1 MQLRAALVI
10 GVLVLGATTSMPMA
24 AQAGDGWLRGP
35 GATGDSTFTG
45 AIDAPAMNRRITT
58 PGALQLAGWVVDR
71 TAEGWAGVD
80 DVEIFLGSLGNGGA
94 VLANALFAQDRPDV
108 ARALGRPDWTAAGW
122 SAAVSTNALVPGD
135 NVISMYAHSPAKGWW
150 YRQVT
155 VHVGAEATSRP
166 APPALGFDIS
176 FPQCGGPVPNAPAF
190 AIVGVNGGRAFSAN
204 PCLARQYIWALSATS
219 PVQPRVAFY
228 MNTGNPGPELS
239 TRWPGPATSAPQPC
253 DGSWS
258 TACAFDYGWLTAQDA
273 YARARS
279 VAGDGAT
286 LAPWWLDVEVANSWS
301 TDVSTNSAALQGGIA
316 YLRSAG
322 VDVIGIYALAA
333 DWEEIVGATDA
344 SSPLN
349 GPFAGLSNWRPG
361 PQSRDAALSWCS
373 RSVTGGRVVFVQFPS
388 GGFDGNLPC

>member
-1 MQLRAALVI
+1 M
-10 GVLVLGATTSMPMA
+10 
-24 AQAGDGWLRGP
+24 
-35 GATGDSTFTG
+35 
-45 AIDAPAMNRRITT
+45 RIR
-58 PGALQLAGWVVDR
+58 LAR
-71 TAEGWAGVD
+71 
-80 DVEIFLGSLGNGGA
+80 
-94 VLANALFAQDRPDV
+94 
-108 ARALGRPDWTAAGW
+108 
-122 SAAVSTNALVPGD
+122 
-135 NVISMYAHSPAKGWW
+135 GWW

-239 TRWPGPATSAPQPC
+239 TRWPGPGTSAPQPC

-258 TACAFDYGWLTAQDA
+258 TACAFDYGWLAAQDA

-279 VAGDGAT
+279 VAGDGAA
-286 LAPWWLDVEVANSWS
+286 LSPWWLDVEVANSWS
-301 TDVSTNSAALQGGIA
+301 TDVATNSAALQGGIA

-344 SSPLN
+344 SSPRN

-361 PQSRDAALSWCS
+361 PQTRDDALSWCS

-388 GGFDGNLPC
+388 GGFDGNLPCS